1 MFDMRLA
8 LELGLD
14 IPIPECQ
21 CILHQP
27 KLKEIAIM
35 GENDFNIGV
44 QVLCIDKNSIQF
56 SDLINLDEINN
67 FNLLMRFLED
77 KEAADKKQT
86 VKDVLSLVFNQ
97 YKIILTPRSILCNKD
112 GENLIIDEG
121 NFDSFQKVLK
131 KIFCLDRSKKD
142 KDNDVPETYNPAN
155 DAAKR
160 IAEKLYKG
168 RKKIAE
174 IKTNKYPDD
183 SVLSRYT
190 SVLAIGL
197 GYTIEEISNLT
208 FFQIIDLFERYTSK
222 VRYDTDISVRLAGGK
237 PDNQPDHWM
246 GPLH

>member
-1 MFDMRLA
+1 
-8 LELGLD
+8 
-14 IPIPECQ
+14 
-21 CILHQP
+21 
-27 KLKEIAIM
+27 
-35 GENDFNIGV
+35 
-44 QVLCIDKNSIQF
+44 
-56 SDLINLDEINN
+56 
-67 FNLLMRFLED
+67 MRFLED

-86 VKDVLSLVFNQ
+86 VKDVLSLVLDQ

-121 NFDSFQKVLK
+121 NFDNFQKILK

-142 KDNDVPETYNPAN
+142 KEGIPEVYNPAN
-155 DAAKR
+155 ETAKK

-168 RKKIAE
+168 RKKVTE
-174 IKTNKYPDD
+174 VKSNKYPDD
-183 SVLSRYT
+183 SVLARYT

-237 PDNQPDHWM
+237 PDEQPDHWM